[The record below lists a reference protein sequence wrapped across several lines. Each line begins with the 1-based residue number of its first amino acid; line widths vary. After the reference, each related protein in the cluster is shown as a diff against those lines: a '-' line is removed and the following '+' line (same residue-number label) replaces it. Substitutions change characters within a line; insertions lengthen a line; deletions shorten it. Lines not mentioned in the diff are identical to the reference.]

1 MIDTHSSTEAGD
13 DLAVFCTSRRWKK
26 TCCPSYTIRLK
37 ASDFILSKEQIRV
50 SKRMQRF
57 LDGKLEVKN
66 SVELIGETEASEG
79 SCCSLHKSNK
89 SFDATDSMKV
99 DFKGKEKAHLFIYS
113 LSGEIDHAVQL
124 CMENGELSS
133 DFQLPKASVKRVAP
147 AKRKLQ
153 AVMLEDLIFSCNIAF
168 QIAATLRRTRKDVDV
183 VKSSEH
189 GSGVKRDSSELSPKT
204 IAEIL
209 ANHLKQQA

>member
-1 MIDTHSSTEAGD
+1 MTISTPRQRLETIWLFFVQAGD
-13 DLAVFCTSRRWKK
+13 GRKHVAPLI
-26 TCCPSYTIRLK
+26 PSVLRP
-37 ASDFILSKEQIRV
+37 AILFLQKNKFEYQKEC
-50 SKRMQRF
+50 K
-57 LDGKLEVKN
+57 
-66 SVELIGETEASEG
+66 
-79 SCCSLHKSNK
+79 
-89 SFDATDSMKV
+89 
-99 DFKGKEKAHLFIYS
+99 
-113 LSGEIDHAVQL
+113 GEIDHAVQL

-153 AVMLEDLIFSCNIAF
+153 AVMLEDLTLSCNIAF

-209 ANHLKQQA
+209 GEMES